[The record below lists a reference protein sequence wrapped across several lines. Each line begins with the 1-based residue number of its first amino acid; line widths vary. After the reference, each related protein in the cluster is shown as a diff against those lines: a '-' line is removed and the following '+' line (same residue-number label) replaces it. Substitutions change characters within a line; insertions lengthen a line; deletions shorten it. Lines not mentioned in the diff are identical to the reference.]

1 MDQLHE
7 WVCSFDDPSLTAT
20 AFSVYED
27 RKIVG
32 AEVIDYLKSNGA
44 ESGESLLILA
54 DTVNIQDE
62 TVEIALDEVISLEVY
77 EDPEVVSADEIG
89 VRRRL
94 VPSIGTLN
102 TLVVRVNALD
112 NNPPSATALS
122 SDVFYDPVNLKSQS
136 AATIFLSFEITT
148 STILV
153 VIIFLR

>member
-1 MDQLHE
+1 M
-7 WVCSFDDPSLTAT
+7 
-20 AFSVYED
+20 
-27 RKIVG
+27 
-32 AEVIDYLKSNGA
+32 
-44 ESGESLLILA
+44 
-54 DTVNIQDE
+54 
-62 TVEIALDEVISLEVY
+62 ISLEVY